1 MYFGT
6 SNKKGRQTKS
16 SSVNYCVFAT
26 LINNRSEDTLL
37 STGGWSD
44 SGCTKNEGLSSVSVT
59 VCECNHLT
67 HFAILLSPAPVNTS
81 AAVTLSLRIIGYAG
95 VSVSLV
101 AMAVTIFTFIILK

>member
-1 MYFGT
+1 M
-6 SNKKGRQTKS
+6 
-16 SSVNYCVFAT
+16 
-26 LINNRSEDTLL
+26 
-37 STGGWSD
+37 
-44 SGCTKNEGLSSVSVT
+44 KNEGLSNVSVT
-59 VCECNHLT
+59 VCECDHLT